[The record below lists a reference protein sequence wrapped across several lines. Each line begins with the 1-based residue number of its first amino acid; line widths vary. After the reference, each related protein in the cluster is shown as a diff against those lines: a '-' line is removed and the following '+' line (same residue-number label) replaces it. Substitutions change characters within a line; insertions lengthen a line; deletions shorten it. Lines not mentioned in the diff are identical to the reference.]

1 VGAGAIEHGDVQMNL
16 GTCGNFGVIHR
27 DTDFLPS
34 MIACAYTTD
43 SAHTYVTIPTTMT
56 GGQLIRYM
64 RDNFYRA
71 EMAAEPATG
80 VDTYDVINE
89 EAAVVPAGSEGL
101 VVLPYLMG
109 ERTPIWDVHARGAI
123 FGLSLNHTRGH
134 VVRAMMESVAYAL
147 YDSYRLIVDTG
158 RKLNTPIVLNEGG
171 AKSVLWRRIITD
183 VLDVETVLV
192 KRRTGAPYG
201 DAILAG
207 VAAGVF
213 ADFHV
218 AREWTEFVEP
228 MEPDEA
234 THTLYMDYFEVYK
247 NLYNHVKSDYRDL
260 AGLRHRTVPDTSS

>member
-1 VGAGAIEHGDVQMNL
+1 
-16 GTCGNFGVIHR
+16 
-27 DTDFLPS
+27 